1 MPSMRL
7 QMPLLKRANTMAMKC
22 IGLHAVQR
30 MLRMYGTTR
39 DTIFTFQRSKMK
51 PVKNKDI
58 VWKQDTLKREILSW
72 WRQFRPV
79 GWTILA
85 HIENPTV
92 NTASQWD
99 KRLCKIAAKL
109 ARSNFNRDGTRK

>member
-1 MPSMRL
+1 MLDFWLHGRQWLLDDRL
-7 QMPLLKRANTMAMKC
+7 EYISDFDWPIYWNSQ
-22 IGLHAVQR
+22 
-30 MLRMYGTTR
+30 
-39 DTIFTFQRSKMK
+39 MK
-51 PVKNKDI
+51 PVKNIDK

-92 NTASQWD
+92 NTGNDWNGKQLQYHIFAS
-99 KRLCKIAAKL
+99 
-109 ARSNFNRDGTRK
+109 